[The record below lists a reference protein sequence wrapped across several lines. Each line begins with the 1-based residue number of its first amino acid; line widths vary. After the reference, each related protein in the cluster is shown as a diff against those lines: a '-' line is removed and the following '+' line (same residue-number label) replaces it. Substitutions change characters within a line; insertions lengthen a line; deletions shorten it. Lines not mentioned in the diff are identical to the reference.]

1 MLRVA
6 SGTLLIFSLLCSA
19 GAIADDADAAPE
31 QPTSIT
37 DLVTPSE
44 SLYTVEW
51 RYEIDDLDFQDNS
64 PLGRISRIRE
74 LSLLTLAETRN
85 SRVFFGVDSNGILGL
100 HINAR

>member
-1 MLRVA
+1 MLRIA
-6 SGTLLIFSLLCSA
+6 SGTLIVFSLLTSA
-19 GAIADDADAAPE
+19 GAMADEEKAEPE
-31 QPTSIT
+31 QITSIT
-37 DLVTPSE
+37 ELVAPSE

>member
-6 SGTLLIFSLLCSA
+6 SGTLLVFSLLWSA
-19 GAIADDADAAPE
+19 GATADDAEAEPE
-31 QPTSIT
+31 QLTSIT
-37 DLVTPSE
+37 DLVTPTE